1 MFARTAKLLTLE
13 CPHAVRAP
21 VGKGSCRFISGAS
34 KRPERGK
41 SPDARRAPG
50 SFHDG
55 AAASAGRDHA
65 SHLG

>member
-41 SPDARRAPG
+41 SPDARR
-50 SFHDG
+50 G
-55 AAASAGRDHA
+55 ARFISRRRCRVGWP
-65 SHLG
+65 